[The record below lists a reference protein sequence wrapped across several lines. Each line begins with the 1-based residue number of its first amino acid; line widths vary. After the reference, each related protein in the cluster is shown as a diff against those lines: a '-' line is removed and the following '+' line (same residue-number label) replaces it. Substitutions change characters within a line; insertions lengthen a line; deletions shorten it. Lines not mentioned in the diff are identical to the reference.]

1 MGFEFSGTLGICSRR
16 YLLFE
21 ALVSA
26 LGPKLKTLDP
36 NMMGSDFSNGIG
48 SEFPLG
54 LEAYS
59 FQVVDGVIFLGMAL
73 REWACIDWTPTSER
87 KTKTPSL
94 GMGLGIRV

>member
-1 MGFEFSGTLGICSRR
+1 MGTLGVCSRW
-16 YLLFE
+16 YLFFE

-26 LGPKLKTLDP
+26 LRPKLETLDP

-48 SEFPLG
+48 SEFPPG

-59 FQVVDGVIFLGMAL
+59 FQVVDGVNCLGMAL
-73 REWACIDWTPTSER
+73 RAWACMDWTPTSER
-87 KTKTPSL
+87 TTKTPSL